1 MSCCEYLHL
10 CVKPFTLESR
20 TSGAIVYRY
29 LLLFLPIWT
38 FAFSPGETRSQT
50 LEQELSGAL
59 ERHPLINSARFNL
72 REAGEVVD
80 EAFGEFLPE
89 VDLTGDS
96 GYEYTDSPTRR
107 DDDDPPLSTYRNR
120 LSLSL
125 SQNVFDGF
133 ERSSRFEIAEIDR
146 EAALDDLRSTVQSVF
161 LDGSIAYHDVLRF
174 VRLEKI
180 AVANE
185 QNIREQLLLE
195 DERVER
201 GGGIAVDVLLAKT
214 RLQIAREQR
223 VEIAGLLRDAAIRYR
238 EVFAKMPEVER
249 MIEPIPPV
257 ELLPQSLEEATEIA
271 LSENPQ
277 VLAQEKAT
285 EAADRQRD
293 IAESDYY
300 PDLNIVLRGNLED
313 NVAGIDGTRRDVA
326 ALLELNWKLFD
337 GFTRPARVR
346 QASDAYSN
354 SLSLLSFEKRQVL
367 EEARLAFNQME
378 TARERVSLLENAV
391 VIAEEVAV
399 ARRRLR
405 EAGRDTA
412 VNVLDAETESFNAQI
427 EFVNASYD
435 ARISVYRL
443 LAALGWLTPSNLDL
457 TNAGNLEEPAYLPS
471 VTIRE

>member
-1 MSCCEYLHL
+1 
-10 CVKPFTLESR
+10 
-20 TSGAIVYRY
+20 
-29 LLLFLPIWT
+29 
-38 FAFSPGETRSQT
+38 
-50 LEQELSGAL
+50 
-59 ERHPLINSARFNL
+59 
-72 REAGEVVD
+72 
-80 EAFGEFLPE
+80 
-89 VDLTGDS
+89 
-96 GYEYTDSPTRR
+96 
-107 DDDDPPLSTYRNR
+107 
-120 LSLSL
+120 
-125 SQNVFDGF
+125 
-133 ERSSRFEIAEIDR
+133 
-146 EAALDDLRSTVQSVF
+146 VF
-161 LDGSIAYHDVLRF
+161 LDGATAYHDVLRF

-185 QNIREQLLLE
+185 ENIREQLVLE

-214 RLQIAREQR
+214 RLQIAKEQR
-223 VEIAGLLRDAAIRYR
+223 VEIEGLLRDAGIRYR
-238 EVFAKMPEVER
+238 EVFAKMPETQR

-257 ELLPQSLEEATEIA
+257 ELLPQSLKEATEIA

-293 IAESDYY
+293 VAESDYY
-300 PDLNIVLRGNLED
+300 PELNVVLRGNIED
-313 NVAGIDGTRRDVA
+313 DVAGIDGTRRDFA

-367 EEARLAFNQME
+367 EEARLAFNQLE
-378 TARERVSLLENAV
+378 TARERVELLENAV

-412 VNVLDAETESFNAQI
+412 VNVLDAETEFFNAQI

-457 TNAGNLEEPAYLPS
+457 TNAGNLEAPAYLPS

>member
-1 MSCCEYLHL
+1 MSYCEYLHL

-72 REAGEVVD
+72 REAGDVVD

-146 EAALDDLRSTVQSVF
+146 EAALDDLRSTVQNVF

-457 TNAGNLEEPAYLPS
+457 TNAGNLEAPAYLPS

>member
-1 MSCCEYLHL
+1 M
-10 CVKPFTLESR
+10 
-20 TSGAIVYRY
+20 YRY
-29 LLLFLPIWT
+29 LLVFFPIWT
-38 FAFSPGETRSQT
+38 FAILPGDAGSQT
-50 LEQELSGAL
+50 LEQELSDAL
-59 ERHPLINSARFNL
+59 AVHPLINSARFNL
-72 REAGEVVD
+72 REAGGVVD

-107 DDDDPPLSTYRNR
+107 DDDDPSLSTFRNR

-125 SQNVFDGF
+125 TQNLFDGF
-133 ERSSRFEIAEIDR
+133 ERSSRYEIAKIDR
-146 EAALDDLRSTVQSVF
+146 QAAQDDLRSAVQNVF
-161 LDGSIAYHDVLRF
+161 LDGATAYHDVLRF

-185 QNIREQLLLE
+185 ANIREQLVLE

-214 RLQIAREQR
+214 RLQIAKEQR
-223 VEIAGLLRDAAIRYR
+223 VEIEGLLRDAGIRYR
-238 EVFAKMPEVER
+238 EVFAKMPETRR

-257 ELLPQSLEEATEIA
+257 ELLPQSLKEATEIA

-285 EAADRQRD
+285 EAADKQRD

-300 PDLNIVLRGNLED
+300 PELNVVLRGNVED
-313 NVAGIDGTRRDVA
+313 DVAGIDGTRRDFA

-367 EEARLAFNQME
+367 EEARLAFNQLE
-378 TARERVSLLENAV
+378 TARERVALLENAV

-412 VNVLDAETESFNAQI
+412 VNVLDAETEFFNAQI

-457 TNAGNLEEPAYLPS
+457 TNAGNLEAPAYLPS